1 MHAEAMLALLE
12 CLAEEWMP
20 AEVMLVRRY
29 PVLYLSLE
37 LLAPNARLVLVHT
50 VYTTNKDFAVF
61 AALNRYNS

>member
-12 CLAEEWMP
+12 CLAE
-20 AEVMLVRRY
+20 VMLVRRY
-29 PVLYLSLE
+29 PVLYRSLE